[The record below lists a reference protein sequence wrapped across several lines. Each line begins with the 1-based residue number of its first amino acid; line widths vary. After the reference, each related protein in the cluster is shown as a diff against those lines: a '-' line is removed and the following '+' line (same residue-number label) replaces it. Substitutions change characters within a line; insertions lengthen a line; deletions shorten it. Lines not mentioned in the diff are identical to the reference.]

1 MDSEVMKLM
10 KIISVMPLD
19 GYKIRV
25 KFEDGVEGISD
36 LSSLV
41 GRGVFARF
49 ADACYFNQA
58 FINPETDT
66 VTWPGGLDI
75 CPDSLYEVIT
85 GKKIFGVSADERRI
99 A

>member
-1 MDSEVMKLM
+1 L
-10 KIISVMPLD
+10 KIISAIPLE

-25 KFEDGVEGISD
+25 RFEDGVEGVSD
-36 LSSLV
+36 LSALV

-49 ADACYFNQA
+49 ADVGYFNQA

-66 VTWPGGLDI
+66 VTWPDDLDI
-75 CPDSLYEVIT
+75 CPDSLYEEIT
-85 GKKIFGVSADERRI
+85 GKKIFGVSDNERRT